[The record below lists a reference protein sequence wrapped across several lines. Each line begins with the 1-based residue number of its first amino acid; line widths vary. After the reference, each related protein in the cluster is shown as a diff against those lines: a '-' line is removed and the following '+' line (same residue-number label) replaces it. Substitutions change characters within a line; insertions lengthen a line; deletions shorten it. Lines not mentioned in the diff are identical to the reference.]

1 MADQAEKKPITLA
14 DIQEMWKADS
24 KINELDLGKE
34 ALKIS
39 ELHSKYLNMLTTLK
53 MQSRRA
59 YGKMMQYR
67 RTKSRWYLGE
77 LSKDELAALGWTPYL
92 YAKPIKAELDK
103 ILEAD
108 PEVLAEGDKVEYYNT
123 MVYQLEQI
131 LRSLNSRTW
140 DVKNALQFFMWQNGG

>member
-1 MADQAEKKPITLA
+1 MADQSKPITLA
-14 DIQEMWKADS
+14 DIQEMWRVDS
-24 KINELDLGKE
+24 KIDELNLGKE

-39 ELHSKYLNMLTTLK
+39 ELHSKYLNMLTTTK

-59 YGKMMQYR
+59 YGKMLQYR
-67 RTKSRWYLGE
+67 RTKSRWFLGE
-77 LSKDELAALGWTPYL
+77 LSREELSALKWEPYL
-92 YAKPIKAELDK
+92 FAKPLKADLDK
-103 ILEAD
+103 MLDAD
-108 PEVLAEGDKVEYYNT
+108 PDVLQEGDKVEYLNT